1 MSGERTGCAQG
12 CGVVA
17 LVALA
22 GIVLVVGL
30 SAVGAWFASRATDR
44 ATAPTAS
51 QHYYTVQPGDTLGGI
66 AARHGVTVA
75 ALTRTNRLPDP
86 DRLEVGKVLAI
97 PPLRVTLPPRTN
109 PDVPTG
115 GPRTQSS
122 DTYSDWAAR
131 RGVDVGDCAAYRSGD
146 FDRALRAGGFLRLLT
161 CYQSEADAMAAEH
174 ARILAEWTETDP
186 PACVDLYD
194 YVGRLRGFAT
204 RTEAV
209 ATRGEVEPMRGFL
222 RDTLGYDLPT
232 RLRATLRS
240 YEQHR
245 QDFERT
251 LGDLCKP

>member
-1 MSGERTGCAQG
+1 MSGERAGCAQG

-17 LVALA
+17 LVTLA
-22 GIVLVVGL
+22 GVVLVVGL
-30 SAVGAWFASRATDR
+30 SAVGAWFSSRAADR
-44 ATAPTAS
+44 ATTPPTM
-51 QHYYTVQPGDTLGGI
+51 QRYYTVQSGDTLGGI

-75 ALTRTNRLPDP
+75 AVTHANHLPDP
-86 DRLEVGKVLAI
+86 DRLKVGEVLTI
-97 PPLRVTLPPRTN
+97 PPHGAMPAPRASPN
-109 PDVPTG
+109 PAPR
-115 GPRTQSS
+115 PRTQSS
-122 DTYSDWAAR
+122 DAYSDWASR
-131 RGVDVGDCAAYRSGD
+131 DVDAGDCAAYWSGD
-146 FDRALRAGGFLRLLT
+146 LARALRSGGFMRLLT
-161 CYQSEADAMAAEH
+161 CYNAEASDMKTEH

-186 PACVDLYD
+186 PACYDLYD
-194 YVGRLRGFAT
+194 YVSRLRGFAT

>member
-1 MSGERTGCAQG
+1 MGCAQG

-17 LVALA
+17 LSALA
-22 GIVLVVGL
+22 GTVLVVGL
-30 SAVGAWFASRATDR
+30 SAGGAWLSGRSTDR
-44 ATAPTAS
+44 ATAPTDS
-51 QHYYTVQPGDTLGGI
+51 QRNYTVQPGDTLGGI
-66 AARHGVTVA
+66 AARHGVSVD
-75 ALTRTNRLPDP
+75 ALTRVNRLPDP
-86 DRLEVGKVLAI
+86 DRLEVGEVLVI
-97 PPLRVTLPPRTN
+97 PPHGATPPPRAS
-109 PDVPTG
+109 PDVPTS

-122 DTYSDWAAR
+122 DAYSDWAAR
-131 RGVDVGDCAAYRSGD
+131 RGVDVGDCAAYQSGD

-174 ARILAEWTETDP
+174 ARILAEWTEIEP

-251 LGDLCKP
+251 LGDLCTP